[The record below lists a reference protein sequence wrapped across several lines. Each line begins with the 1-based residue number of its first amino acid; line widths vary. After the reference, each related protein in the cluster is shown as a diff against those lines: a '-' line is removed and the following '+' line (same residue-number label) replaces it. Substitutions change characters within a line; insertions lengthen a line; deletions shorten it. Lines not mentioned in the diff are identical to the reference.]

1 MTLDKI
7 RAVQTFVQ
15 KAKAEGVYTHMIPK
29 NAMVTSVAFPL
40 AFAATGALLLTKG
53 VYHMTTGTGKLD

>member
-1 MTLDKI
+1 
-7 RAVQTFVQ
+7 VQ